1 MEKGVHERVRLT
13 KVYEKRREEL
23 ERQHDEVR
31 LRLEERKN
39 KVRCNKSLHMFI
51 LQYCKQ
57 KVSIYTGVKVNSKYM
72 FLYLLVASF
81 NSLPTAC

>member
-23 ERQHDEVR
+23 ERQHEEVR

-39 KVRCNKSLHMFI
+39 KVCYNKSLGMFI
-51 LQYCKQ
+51 WQYSNRGCQ
-57 KVSIYTGVKVNSKYM
+57 FILG
-72 FLYLLVASF
+72 
-81 NSLPTAC
+81 